1 MKTFASSILLSLL
14 LLLPLPVLGQPDLLS
29 PGDMTQVM
37 DGPTFDDSTIHIN
50 LGHSFSYYGGTFTD
64 TWMSSNGFL
73 MFYDPTTGVGN
84 NSYNNSRCCN
94 GLDLANRANI
104 GSYSYMI
111 APLWTDLIDKTIGAN
126 SGYFYE
132 TSDQGSSFLWY
143 NLHEYYNNNTNTFQL
158 NLHTDNS
165 FDFIYDEV
173 DITNH
178 SVFVGFT
185 GDVTQDKDELNQ
197 LAFATAQADFDE
209 FDIDFHDETVPGGRA
224 WYGNDGGYSSG
235 PDCSNPL
242 NDSSC
247 TGYAAAYF
255 AQQCTND
262 PLYDSGC
269 DGYDDAVFD
278 QDCINDQQ
286 FSEFCPGYVDDS
298 FFDDEWLPDTGQDD
312 GQITGMEDS
321 DPFSSGS
328 DDGMDDG
335 SSFEDSFGV
344 SEEEFYGYNTETE
357 DQFGG
362 NAEEDFGATGS
373 VSSYGETSE
382 VFQES
387 GMDEE
392 NFDFQAAPNFE
403 STEDDFQE
411 VGTYSVVM
419 IRPDELPD
427 TSEPVNEEMSTAN
440 EPIVEEPFFEEQFEE
455 IQDFERSLE
464 EQFDEERAL
473 EEEELELDR
482 EIDEISPE
490 EVDEE
495 LTEDLEPVEAIAK
508 APKETRKGGNR
519 SAVALSLSTTSKLI
533 SNLEQKSSN
542 SASTSGGNGNTGTGS
557 SQNDGNVSNNRQ
569 NGGNVQDMKQN
580 SGQSNQNQQQNSGG
594 SSGSQNNGSNQFADG
609 SNNGSSTFQASETGN
624 IGTQDYTS
632 AAIFGS
638 DAQMYTA
645 ITGESGGDTGEGNSS
660 TQISMNIE
668 QVTQNVALGDSAPI
682 GFAIIE
688 PVTDMLMNEVVQEKS
703 LAERMAKANREAKK
717 EKSNP
722 AAIGQT
728 AALEIIA
735 TGVDLTSYY
744 NNAITERE
752 MVYLQEQVYTG
763 KTLSDNNRTI
773 YDLTKENH
781 GTLQQL
787 IRSQY

>member
-1 MKTFASSILLSLL
+1 MKTFASSILVGLL
-14 LLLPLPVLGQPDLLS
+14 LLLASPVLGQPDLLS
-29 PGDMTQVM
+29 PDGMTQVM
-37 DGPTFDDSTIHIN
+37 DGPSFDDRTVHIN
-50 LGHSFSYYGGTFTD
+50 LGHTFSYYGGTFTD

-94 GLDLANRANI
+94 GLDLANRNNI
-104 GSYSYMI
+104 GSFSYMI
-111 APLWTDLIDKTIGAN
+111 APLWTDLIDKTIGAD

-143 NLHEYYNNNTNTFQL
+143 NVHEYYNNNTNTFQL

-185 GDVTQDKDELNQ
+185 GNVTQDKDELNQ
-197 LAFATAQADFDE
+197 LAYATSQANFDE

-247 TGYAAAYF
+247 TGYADAYY

-269 DGYDDAVFD
+269 DGYDDAVFE
-278 QDCINDQQ
+278 QECINDQQ
-286 FSEFCPGYVDDS
+286 SSEFCPGYFDDS
-298 FFDDEWLPDTGQDD
+298 FFDDEWSPDDGQDD
-312 GQITGMEDS
+312 GQYTGMEDS

-335 SSFEDSFGV
+335 SSFEDNFGV
-344 SEEEFYGYNTETE
+344 SEEEFYGYSTETE

-362 NAEEDFGATGS
+362 NAEESFEETGY
-373 VSSYGETSE
+373 VSIYGEIPE
-382 VFQES
+382 DFQES

-392 NFDFQAAPNFE
+392 DFDFQAAPNFE
-403 STEDDFQE
+403 PTEEDFQE
-411 VGTYSVVM
+411 VETYSVVM
-419 IRPDELPD
+419 LRPDELPD

-440 EPIVEEPFFEEQFEE
+440 EPALPEPFFEEQFEE
-455 IQDFERSLE
+455 IQDFERSFE
-464 EQFDEERAL
+464 EEFDEDRAL
-473 EEEELELDR
+473 DEEELELDR
-482 EIDEISPE
+482 DIDEITPD

-495 LTEDLEPVEAIAK
+495 IVEDLEPVETIAK

-542 SASTSGGNGNTGTGS
+542 SASTSGGNGNGS
-557 SQNDGNVSNNRQ
+557 SSSNQNSGNVSYNSQ
-569 NGGNVQDMKQN
+569 NSGNVQDMKQN
-580 SGQSNQNQQQNSGG
+580 SGQLNQNQQQNSGG

-609 SNNGSSTFQASETGN
+609 SNNGSGAFQASETGN
-624 IGTQDYTS
+624 IGVQDFTS

-638 DAQMYTA
+638 DAQIYTA
-645 ITGESGGDTGEGNSS
+645 ITGESAGDAGEGDSS
-660 TQISMNIE
+660 TQISMNVE

-703 LAERMAKANREAKK
+703 LAERMAEANREAKK

-722 AAIGQT
+722 AAMGQT
-728 AALEIIA
+728 AALETIA
-735 TGVDLTSYY
+735 TGVDLTAYY
-744 NNAITERE
+744 NNTITERE
-752 MVYLQEQVYTG
+752 MVYLQDQVYLGT
-763 KTLSDNNRTI
+763 TLSDNNRTI